1 MSEQLPVVA
10 TLQDDERAQ
19 LAYARQLLENPGLAA
34 RMSDLV
40 GSPVEG
46 LIRNLPPEWRSG
58 LNRNVQRALE
68 KALEAA
74 LMTIDE
80 KREVAASPLKHK
92 LLVGASGALGG
103 AFGLGALAIELPIST
118 TLILRSIADLARAQG
133 EDLSDPAVRMA
144 CLEVFALG
152 GRSRSDDGAES
163 GYLAVRAA
171 LARAVSD
178 ASGFVASH
186 KVAKGSTPVMVK
198 LLSEVASRFGISVSQ
213 KAAAQAVPIVGG
225 AGGALINTLF
235 MDHFQDMARGH
246 FIVRQLERRYGEVLV
261 QQAYL
266 ALPDDRDDIPA

>member
-1 MSEQLPVVA
+1 MSEQLPIVA
-10 TLQDDERAQ
+10 TLKDDERAQ

-34 RMSDLV
+34 RLSDLI

-46 LIRNLPPEWRSG
+46 LIKNLPTEWRNG

-68 KALEAA
+68 KALDAA

-80 KREVAASPLKHK
+80 KREVAASPLRHK
-92 LLVGASGALGG
+92 LMVGASGALGG

-118 TLILRSIADLARAQG
+118 TLILRSIADIARSEG
-133 EDLSDPAVRMA
+133 EDLSDPQVRMA

-152 GRSRSDDGAES
+152 GRSSSDDGAES

-246 FIVRQLERRYGEVLV
+246 FIVRQLERSYGEAVV
-261 QQAYL
+261 RQAYQS
-266 ALPDDRDDIPA
+266 LPDDRDDIPA